1 MGVLKGLL
9 QHSRNHYEIINNGQ
23 AMGVRMVRRW
33 LVEETPD
40 GVVARD
46 AEVIDKPARLA
57 PLSSPLAWRIL
68 QELAKSP
75 DYPNALADRLK
86 VHEQKVYYHVR
97 RLEAAGLLKVV
108 REEPKRGASARV
120 LAPTADAFA
129 VLLKSRVPPV
139 PFPALP
145 RAGVVSRFLEEFSRD
160 GRFEGAIVVGSP
172 YPHGPFLTTARDSPY
187 AVQLG
192 FFLGRMFAAPKGL
205 VTRLDTEVKA
215 AGPGREN
222 MILVGGPVANIIT
235 MDLNP
240 HLAVTF
246 DWKQAWRV
254 ESSRTHRSYVE
265 EDVGLVAKVR
275 NPWNPERTIVILS
288 GLHYQGTLSSILGLT
303 EFADEVLE
311 GYESGRDFY
320 RVVSGQ
326 DRDGDGRIDTVAL
339 LE

>member
-1 MGVLKGLL
+1 MT
-9 QHSRNHYEIINNGQ
+9 
-23 AMGVRMVRRW
+23 RRW
-33 LVEETPD
+33 LVEESET
-40 GVVARD
+40 GVVARE
-46 AEVIDKPARLA
+46 AEVIDRPARLGA
-57 PLSSPLAWRIL
+57 LSSPLAWRIL
-68 QELAKSP
+68 QELARNP
-75 DYPNALADRLK
+75 DYPNALAERLK

-97 RLEAAGLLKVV
+97 RLEAAGFLKVV
-108 REEPKRGASARV
+108 REVPKRGASARV

-129 VLLKSRVPPV
+129 VLVRPRGSAV

-145 RAGVVSRFLEEFSRD
+145 HAGTVSTFFQEFSREGKFD
-160 GRFEGAIVVGSP
+160 GTIVVGSP

-192 FFLGRMFAAPKGL
+192 FFLGRLFAAPKGL

-215 AGPGREN
+215 MGPGREN

-240 HLAVTF
+240 HLAVAF

-275 NPWNPERTIVILS
+275 NPWNPERRIVILS

-303 EFADEVLE
+303 EFAEEILE
-311 GYESGRDFY
+311 GYDSARDFY

-326 DRDGDGRIDTVAL
+326 DRDGDGRIDTVSV

>member
-1 MGVLKGLL
+1 M
-9 QHSRNHYEIINNGQ
+9 
-23 AMGVRMVRRW
+23 ARRW
-33 LVEETPD
+33 LVEETD
-40 GVVARD
+40 TGAVARE
-46 AEVIDKPARLA
+46 AEVSDRPARLGA
-57 PLSSPLAWRIL
+57 LSSPLAWRIL
-68 QELAKSP
+68 QELARVP

-97 RLEAAGLLKVV
+97 RLEAAGFLRVV

-129 VLLKSRVPPV
+129 VLLKSSGAPV
-139 PFPALP
+139 SFPALP
-145 RAGVVSRFLEEFSRD
+145 RAGVVSRFFEEFSD
-160 GRFEGAIVVGSP
+160 AGRFSGAIVVGSP

-192 FFLGRMFAAPKGL
+192 FFLGRLFAAPKGL

-222 MILVGGPVANIIT
+222 LILVGGPVANIIT

-254 ESSRTHRSYVE
+254 ESTRTRRSYVE

-275 NPWNPERTIVILS
+275 NPWKPDRTIVILS

-303 EFADEVLE
+303 EYADEVLE
-311 GYESGRDFY
+311 GYEPGSDFY

-326 DRDGDGRIDTVAL
+326 DRDGDGRIDSISI

>member
-1 MGVLKGLL
+1 MGR
-9 QHSRNHYEIINNGQ
+9 S
-23 AMGVRMVRRW
+23 MVRRW
-33 LVEETPD
+33 LVEESAD
-40 GVVARD
+40 GTVARE
-46 AEVIDKPARLA
+46 AEVIDRAARMGA
-57 PLSSPLAWRIL
+57 LSSPLAWRIL

-75 DYPNALADRLK
+75 DYPNALAARLK

-97 RLEAAGLLKVV
+97 RLEAAGFLKMI
-108 REEPKRGASARV
+108 REEPKRGASAKV
-120 LAPTADAFA
+120 LAPTAEAFA
-129 VLLKSRVPPV
+129 VLLKPHASPV
-139 PFPALP
+139 PFTALP
-145 RAGVVSRFLEEFSRD
+145 RSGVVSRFLEEFSRE
-160 GRFEGAIVVGSP
+160 GCFEGVIVVGSP

-192 FFLGRMFAAPKGL
+192 FFLGRLFTAPKGL

-222 MILVGGPVANIIT
+222 MVLVGGPVANIIT

-254 ESSRTHRSYVE
+254 ESARTRRSYADE
-265 EDVGLVAKVR
+265 GVGLVAKVR
-275 NPWNPERTIVILS
+275 NPWDPERTIVILS

-303 EFADEVLE
+303 AFPDEVLD
-311 GYESGRDFY
+311 GYEPGRDFY
-320 RVVSGQ
+320 RVVSGE
-326 DRDGDGRIDTVAL
+326 DRDGDGRIDAVSV